1 MVLITAAARAAPE
14 TAFRV
19 CPIRE
24 QPRQRSCAAAAAS
37 NTRFRNSSMRR
48 RSSWYAGRTCATM
61 CIPLADRSPQM
72 SCDRRFCRSMWPP
85 QHTFVTRRAR
95 RARRVTHMHQKPP
108 QQALTG
114 RDMSCCAHRHPAVLL
129 TPPARHVCGVRSSRS
144 CDTRCPNGDAETR
157 LCAASPTER
166 WRGSTE
172 TCRRRR
178 VRCAQRVRVH
188 SR

>member
-1 MVLITAAARAAPE
+1 
-14 TAFRV
+14 
-19 CPIRE
+19 
-24 QPRQRSCAAAAAS
+24 
-37 NTRFRNSSMRR
+37 MRR

-95 RARRVTHMHQKPP
+95 RARRVTLMHQKPP

-114 RDMSCCAHRHPAVLL
+114 RDMSCCAQRHSAVLL

-144 CDTRCPNGDAETR
+144 CCTRCPNGNVETR
-157 LCAASPTER
+157 MCAASPTER
-166 WRGSTE
+166 WRGA
-172 TCRRRR
+172 RRRAGAAACA
-178 VRCAQRVRVH
+178 VRSGCACVADERSAPALQYFGMTAQHVELRSALSV
-188 SR
+188 